1 MRSERTKFVVM
12 VYATAAESKA
22 FGCKN
27 GPHRLM
33 FDPVDGEYLGACG
46 MRHSTK
52 PSKALVDLA
61 RDFVEYEVSQPKQGR
76 N

>member
-1 MRSERTKFVVM
+1 MRAERTKYVVM
-12 VYATAAESKA
+12 VYATVPESKA
-22 FGCKN
+22 YGCKS

-46 MRHSTK
+46 MRHSSR

-61 RDFVEYEVSQPKQGR
+61 RDFVIHEISQPA
-76 N
+76 